1 MTKRMSSLARRDT
14 APELLLRRELHRRGL
29 RFRLQFPVPGN
40 RRRKIDIA
48 FTRARLAVYV
58 DGCFWHGCLEHG
70 TSPRTN
76 AEWWRWKID
85 RNQARDQDTDELLH
99 RKGWQVLRVWEHEEV
114 GAAADRVQAAYAAGT
129 A

>member
-1 MTKRMSSLARRDT
+1 MPNR
-14 APELLLRRELHRRGL
+14 
-29 RFRLQFPVPGN
+29 N
-40 RRRKIDIA
+40 RRCAADLNDGSVSR
-48 FTRARLAVYV
+48 TYV